1 MITAIFL
8 PCPQVKSSI
17 KLQNVFRR
25 VSQGAKGHSISEH
38 SQNGDDGPNGAKKA
52 GGGLLF
58 GRPLDQICKGNAL
71 PNAVSVSVLEAW
83 QNIKGTWYIFQIGLQ
98 KQDILVQYFQYKPLS
113 SNSPSSPYP
122 LGDHQ

>member
-1 MITAIFL
+1 MFL
-8 PCPQVKSSI
+8 LYPQVKSSI

-38 SQNGDDGPNGAKKA
+38 AQNGDDGPNGAKKA
-52 GGGLLF
+52 GGGQLF

-71 PNAVSVSVLEAW
+71 PNAVSVGILEAW

-98 KQDILVQYFQYKPLS
+98 KQDILVQYVQYKPLS
-113 SNSPSSPYP
+113 SKFP
-122 LGDHQ
+122 